1 MQPCVQRENM
11 LLWSHTVHRKKFC
24 GSVCVPWAL
33 GSIQVFVTCAMAASL
48 PVQTP
53 RGCFIESAWACM
65 RGGKDKRERENDGL

>member
-1 MQPCVQRENM
+1 M
-11 LLWSHTVHRKKFC
+11 
-24 GSVCVPWAL
+24 PWAL